1 VSWTKW
7 IARSSLG
14 KRLESLW
21 SRLDANDVFRLKKVQ
36 GKKKRDAGKA
46 EMQAITDE
54 QVSKPMDE
62 AQEPTVDLLSTKD
75 EDVIF

>member
-1 VSWTKW
+1 M
-7 IARSSLG
+7 
-14 KRLESLW
+14 W

-46 EMQAITDE
+46 EIQAITDE
-54 QVSKPMDE
+54 EVSKPMDE